1 MALDQDLQDKLIK
14 LGVVSETLAS
24 AWGKSAKT
32 IEAQEAKLAAKIQAK
47 TKVTEDE
54 AKAQAKALLNAERG
68 AARQEDLDKKR
79 EEAAKQLASD
89 FIGLTKSAASSAQ
102 AIYTSDKAF
111 TSVTPTL
118 ELLSQATKAVAGA
131 MTGLLSGVP
140 IISGLSEG
148 ANKLIGAGIDITTQ
162 VASMMLTN
170 AQTFVDTYSNLSKV
184 GANFGGNMDDMMNAA
199 HEGGLSLSEYQKFVS
214 ASADALRTL
223 GGTTEQAAGR
233 ILKMSQ
239 SALKNND
246 RLLIEYGG
254 YDQVADTLA
263 NFTANLT
270 KAGVNTVAIQD
281 QLNEV
286 SENYLISLKEIE
298 SITGRTV
305 KQQQDAEAEA
315 LTNIAFQ
322 RKYEKVRAEQGI
334 QAANAMMAE
343 MHNAYSL
350 GGKSAENYY
359 KELAATGTILSTQ
372 NLEYRA
378 YMPAYAKTVEGL
390 NQNRIMYGKLNDAGE
405 ARMQADARV
414 VDSSKGA
421 LRANR
426 DANDSV
432 YNLAF
437 AIKNGAVATIGKFGS
452 DAQNTIDKV
461 ENFGEATR
469 QATEQAKK
477 NMGDSSKG
485 SADARRAQ
493 IKTQKEMDDITR
505 KNMGNMADL
514 VVTLNDLQVKLI
526 ETFGPKLTT
535 AVDMFASGIK
545 KIAEQLGIQAPTSL
559 SDAIKA
565 SIEGDIIRD
574 INSGDIIVGTNE
586 GRNKTGAV
594 TKNAIAKTQQPKG
607 QKPGESKGMVIS
619 QSDLSAPI
627 DKGGYGLK
635 LKEGDVQKPGSE
647 LNPATIRAAAI
658 IQELLG
664 ENFGRITGLND
675 AAHTDPSSSHI
686 KGLGIDFTTARSP
699 DSDKDAARIV
709 GMIQSALE
717 EQGIKGATVLDEY
730 FDGGKPGQYGKK
742 SGNHFHVALK
752 ALAKGGNLGDGEM
765 AVVGETGPEIVSG
778 PAAVTST
785 SDTASLTKTMSELR
799 SLFEEMVDIMKAQR
813 DTSEKIYRATV

>member
-1 MALDQDLQDKLIK
+1 MALDQDVQDKLIK

-47 TKVTEDE
+47 TNVTEAE
-54 AKAQAKALLNAERG
+54 AKQQAKALLNAERH
-68 AARQEDLDKKR
+68 ATRQEELDKKR
-79 EEAAKQLASD
+79 EESVKQLASD
-89 FIGLTKSAASSAQ
+89 FIGLTKNAASSAQ

-140 IISGLSEG
+140 IISGLSES
-148 ANKLIGAGIDITTQ
+148 ANKMIGAGIDITTQ

-199 HEGGLSLSEYQKFVS
+199 HQGGLSLSEYQKFVT

-322 RKYEKVRAEQGI
+322 RKYNEIRSKDGL
-334 QAANAMMAE
+334 AAAAAMMAE
-343 MHNAYSL
+343 MHNAFAI

-359 KELAATGTILSTQ
+359 KELAATGTILSKQ

-378 YMPAYAKTVEGL
+378 YMPAYAKTVDGL
-390 NQNRIMYGKLNDAGE
+390 NQNRIMYGKLNDAGQS
-405 ARMQADARV
+405 RMEADAKL
-414 VDSSKGA
+414 VDSSKDA
-421 LRANR
+421 LKANR
-426 DANDSV
+426 DANGSV
-432 YNLAF
+432 NNLAF
-437 AIKNGAVATIGKFGS
+437 AIKDGPIATINEFSSG
-452 DAQNTIDKV
+452 AQNGIDKL
-461 ENFGEATR
+461 ENFADTTR

-485 SADARRAQ
+485 SADARKAQ
-493 IKTQKEMDDITR
+493 IKTQQDMDKITR
-505 KNMGNMADL
+505 NNMGNMSDL

-545 KIAEQLGIQAPTSL
+545 KIAKQLGIQEPTSL
-559 SDAIKA
+559 FSSIKA
-565 SIEGDIIRD
+565 EIEGDIIRD
-574 INSGDIIVGTNE
+574 LEGNVIAGTNE
-586 GRNKTGAV
+586 GRSRTGAV
-594 TKNAIAKTQQPKG
+594 AKNAIAKTQQAKG

-619 QSDLSAPI
+619 QSDLSAPL

-635 LKEGDVQKPGSE
+635 LKEGDVQKPGAE

-658 IQELLG
+658 IQDLLG
-664 ENFGRITGLND
+664 KNFGRITGLND
-675 AAHTDPSSSHI
+675 AAHDDKSAHS
-686 KGLGIDFTTARSP
+686 KGLGIDFTTAQSP
-699 DSDKDAARIV
+699 DGVDDAAKIV
-709 GMIQSALE
+709 EMIQSELAA
-717 EQGIKGATVLDEY
+717 QGIKGATVLDEY

-765 AVVGETGPEIVSG
+765 AVVGEKGPEIVSG

-799 SLFEEMVDIMKAQR
+799 SLFEEMIDIMKTQR